1 MKAAKKRNHL
11 LDGTLGRKIRSVILF
26 NEGTVMLSCLRFETL
41 LMRLNGDMRGNL
53 FDKDSEYTKVELVRD
68 EDDGVDAGAL
78 IPDDGEG
85 DNEEEENE
93 EGEEGITFDEDN

>member
-1 MKAAKKRNHL
+1 MKAAKRRNHL

-53 FDKDSEYTKVELVRD
+53 FDKDSEYTKVELIRD

-78 IPDDGEG
+78 IPSDD

-93 EGEEGITFDEDN
+93 EGEEDITFDEGN

>member
-26 NEGTVMLSCLRFETL
+26 NEGTVMLSSLRFETL

-53 FDKDSEYTKVELVRD
+53 FDKDSEYTKVELLRD

-78 IPDDGEG
+78 IPDD
-85 DNEEEENE
+85 NEEEENE
-93 EGEEGITFDEDN
+93 EGEEDITFDEGN